1 MIMQTKI
8 WTVDKTVDK
17 NDDYPQVVDAA
28 QKLKAGELIAFPTE
42 TVYGL
47 GANAL
52 ISESVAGIYQAK
64 GRPSDNPLIVHIGD
78 KEQLNGLVAEIPEV
92 AEKLIDRFWPGP
104 LTLIFQKRE
113 GLFPDVVTAGLA
125 TVAIRMPDHPVALA
139 LLKHAGCPTAAP
151 SANLSGKPSP
161 TTAEHVYEDLEG
173 KIAGI
178 VDGGPTGVGLES
190 TVLDVTGE
198 VPQILR
204 PGGITKEQLE
214 EVVEE
219 VEIDPGLM
227 KESDAPKAPG
237 MKYKHYAPKA
247 PLTLVDGT
255 PKFIQTLINE
265 ERALGKK
272 VGMYTVNEN
281 VHLYDAD
288 VVIAGGSRE
297 ELSTVAEKMYGVL
310 RQFDK
315 EQPDLI
321 FGEVFSEDGI
331 GQAIMN
337 RLKKAA
343 GGRIVKQDK
352 F

>member
-1 MIMQTKI
+1 METKI
-8 WTVDKTVDK
+8 WTVDKNVDK
-17 NDDYPQVVDAA
+17 MDSYPQIVDAA

-52 ISESVAGIYQAK
+52 MGESVAGIYRAK
-64 GRPSDNPLIVHIGD
+64 GRPSDNPLIVHIGEKGQVHD
-78 KEQLNGLVAEIPEV
+78 LVKDIPEV
-92 AEKLIDRFWPGP
+92 AQKLMDSFWPGP

-113 GLFPDVVTAGLA
+113 GLFPDEVTAGLS
-125 TVAIRMPDHPVALA
+125 TVGIRMPDHPVALD
-139 LLKHAGCPTAAP
+139 LLKEAGCPTAAP

-161 TTAEHVYEDLEG
+161 TTAEHVREDLDG

-190 TVLDVTGE
+190 TVLDVTGTI
-198 VPQILR
+198 PQILR

-214 EVVEE
+214 EVVGK
-219 VEIDPGLM
+219 VEIDPGLV
-227 KESDAPKAPG
+227 KGDDAPKAPG
-237 MKYKHYAPKA
+237 MKYTHYAPKA

-255 PKFIQTLINE
+255 PQFIQTLINE
-265 ERALGKK
+265 ERSLGKK
-272 VGMYTVNEN
+272 VGVYTVTEH
-281 VHLYDAD
+281 VHLFDAD
-288 VVIAGGSRE
+288 VIIAGGSRE
-297 ELSTVAEKMYGVL
+297 EPSTVAEKMYGVL

-315 EQPDLI
+315 EQPDVI

-343 GGRIVKQDK
+343 GGRIIKQDK

>member
-1 MIMQTKI
+1 MKTKM
-8 WTVDKTVDK
+8 WTVDKVVDK
-17 NDDYPQVVDAA
+17 NESYPQIEEAA
-28 QKLKAGELIAFPTE
+28 RKLKAGELIAFPTE

-52 ISESVAGIYQAK
+52 MGSSVAAIYQAK

-78 KEQLNGLVAEIPEV
+78 KEQVHGLVKEIPAV
-92 AEKLIDRFWPGP
+92 AEKLMDQFWPGP
-104 LTLIFQKRE
+104 LTLIFEKKE
-113 GLFPDVVTAGLA
+113 GVFPDVVTAGLSS
-125 TVAIRMPDHPVALA
+125 VAIRMPDHPVALD
-139 LLKHAGCPTAAP
+139 LLKKAGCPTAAP

-161 TTAEHVYEDLEG
+161 TTAEHVREDLDE

-198 VPQILR
+198 IPQILR
-204 PGGITKEQLE
+204 PGGITREQLE
-214 EVVEE
+214 EVVGE
-219 VEIDPGLM
+219 VSVDPGLL
-227 KESDAPKAPG
+227 KGSDAPKAPG

-255 PKFIQTLINE
+255 PQFIQTLINE
-265 ERALGKK
+265 ERATGKK
-272 VGMYTVNEN
+272 VGVYTVDEHA
-281 VHLYDAD
+281 HLYEAD
-288 VVIAGGSRE
+288 IIVTGGTRE
-297 ELSTVAEKMYGVL
+297 ELNSVAEKMYGVL

-321 FGEVFSEDGI
+321 FGEVFSEKGI

-343 GGRIVKQDK
+343 GGRIIQQDK